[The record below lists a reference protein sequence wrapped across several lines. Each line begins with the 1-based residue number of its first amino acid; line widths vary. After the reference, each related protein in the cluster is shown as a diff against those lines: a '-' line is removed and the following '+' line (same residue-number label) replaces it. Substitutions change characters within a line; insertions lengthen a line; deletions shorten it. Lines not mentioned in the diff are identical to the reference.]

1 MVGINIKEASNRMS
15 QTIDSGN
22 VPPAT
27 GEPHNSKE
35 KTNGSGGKPAMD
47 SQEDRVLKRGDL
59 ARIIDR

>member
-1 MVGINIKEASNRMS
+1 LVGINIKEASNIMS

-27 GEPHNSKE
+27 VEPYISKE

-47 SQEDRVLKRGDL
+47 TPEDRVLKRGDL